1 MKEVAIISK
10 NKTLSRFIE
19 LEAISCGASPR
30 IFSSM
35 PKDVEVFSLVF
46 LDIDTVEAEDI
57 VGNSKVYTLSA
68 EHNGREERA
77 LCSPPSLVSLRR
89 AVMNSADV
97 HIIYSEGDRLM
108 PDKTLTI
115 DEEHYA
121 VVIDSE
127 RFTVSDYEMRVLKL
141 LCERFGKA
149 VSREEIN
156 ARLGAEDGNIADVYV
171 CRLRKKLEKN
181 GERRV
186 IKTVRG
192 AGYMILYADDNVN
205 KPSM

>member
-1 MKEVAIISK
+1 MKEIAIVSK
-10 NKTLSRFIE
+10 NKALSRFIE
-19 LEAISCGASPR
+19 LESISCGASPR
-30 IFSSM
+30 IFSSL
-35 PKDVEVFSLVF
+35 PKDIELFSLVF
-46 LDIDTVEAEDI
+46 LDIDTVEAKEVI
-57 VGNSKVYTLSA
+57 GNSKVYTVGTANS
-68 EHNGREERA
+68 GREERA
-77 LCSPPSLVSLRR
+77 LGSPPSLVSLRK

-97 HIIYSEGDRLM
+97 HIIYSESDRRM
-108 PDKTLTI
+108 PDKTLTL
-115 DEEHYA
+115 DEENFA

-127 RFTVSDYEMRVLKL
+127 RFIVSDYEMRVLKL

-156 ARLGAEDGNIADVYV
+156 ARLGADNGNIADVYV

-192 AGYMILYADDNVN
+192 AGYMILYGDNN
-205 KPSM
+205 KNQSSI